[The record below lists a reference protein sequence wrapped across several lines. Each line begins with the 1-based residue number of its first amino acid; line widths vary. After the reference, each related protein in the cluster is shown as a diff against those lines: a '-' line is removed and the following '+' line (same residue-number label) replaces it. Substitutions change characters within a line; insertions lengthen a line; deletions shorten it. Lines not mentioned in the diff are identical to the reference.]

1 MVGVAVVVEPG
12 TVVVV
17 VEEVEEVVV
26 AVVDDSAA
34 VVAAGSVVVDDV
46 VDGSVLGSPAA
57 GSSGAIVDVQPA
69 QRRHTPS
76 SGTMDRALTA
86 ARRYRRTRRK
96 GRRAPG
102 PTGTV
107 GNSSCA
113 T

>member
-17 VEEVEEVVV
+17 VEDVDV
-26 AVVDDSAA
+26 VVDDAAA

-46 VDGSVLGSPAA
+46 VDDRSVLDAPAA

-69 QRRHTPS
+69 QRRHMPS

-96 GRRAPG
+96 GRRG
-102 PTGTV
+102 NRPTGIV
-107 GNSSCA
+107 GHSSCA